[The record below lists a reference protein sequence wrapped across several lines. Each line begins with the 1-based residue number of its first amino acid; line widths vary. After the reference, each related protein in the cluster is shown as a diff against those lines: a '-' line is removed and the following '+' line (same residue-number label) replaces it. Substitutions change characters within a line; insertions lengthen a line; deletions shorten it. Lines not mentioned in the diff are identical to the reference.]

1 MTQDLLKKQQEIF
14 KEQVDELYFI
24 QKKGEERIKE
34 FTTKQTELLEK
45 SEKCL
50 NEMSQEI
57 SSKLRD
63 EAYEFEKARKWL
75 KEDRAWNT
83 FRSYWLYA
91 LGVLV
96 FVATI
101 INLWSIY
108 DDLNRRPQNLY
119 KSYKYTVEGKEVV
132 IEPESIRKKIINGKE
147 YTFAVVKT
155 LP

>member
-1 MTQDLLKKQQEIF
+1 MTQDLLKKQQETF
-14 KEQVDELYFI
+14 KEQIDELYFI
-24 QKKGEERIKE
+24 QKKVEERIKE

-45 SEKCL
+45 SEKYL

-57 SSKLRD
+57 SNKLQD
-63 EAYEFEKARKWL
+63 EAHEFEKARKWL
-75 KEDRAWNT
+75 EEDRAWNK

-91 LGVLV
+91 LCVLV
-96 FVATI
+96 FMMTI

-108 DDLNRRPQNLY
+108 DDLNRRPGNLY
-119 KSYKYTVEGKEVV
+119 ESYKYTVEGKEVV
-132 IEPESIRKKIINGKE
+132 IEPGSIRKKEINGKE